1 MKQIN
6 YIFVFLFALFFG
18 TNVAQADSFSP
29 YSVDFNTAISTT
41 AHDFKVASGWGHIVQ
56 SYDDDS
62 GWNTETYSVDYAY
75 GADTGRDGSGA
86 LKIGSQTIGSG
97 WYSNTV
103 NDLLVTPQITGASSI
118 YVKQVNSYGTI
129 KFYKVTKTGAK
140 YTRGDEITLET
151 TPTLSTSDWVKVDI
165 PAQTEPTYIGIRGN
179 NVYIDDF
186 SADKAEYELVK
197 ALKIDKV
204 TNNGK
209 QEPDCNAEGKFPINY
224 TVQYTNNGDIDLTPG
239 MEGYS
244 LSIVN
249 YSKENAVVYTLPLT
263 EPLAVGASA
272 TATLATDVDYATYPS
287 RNRYDVMENLTQTTS
302 YGTWIEPT
310 KYAPEMQIRNSD
322 GRIDAGESFAY
333 GMVNEPTSKDFTIRN
348 NGAAP
353 LIVTAVDVPEGFSH
367 NLTLP
372 LTVAPHQDAA
382 LSITVS
388 NAVAGIFSGNVTIK
402 GNDVDDF
409 TFAVSATVLDPSKYF
424 ESFSSEDVPA
434 GMILEGSWEIKQ
446 RDYSSS
452 ENPYLA
458 SNGSRGQETMLI
470 TPLLKVT
477 EGEKMTVDAARTNYY
492 QSGSDVYLKVYYSS
506 DRQNWTLTKTIA
518 SEDMSSSRAVSS
530 TYYYGELKT
539 FVIDN
544 IPAGNYYIGFG
555 AGYTCVD
562 NIYGFE
568 KVNVAH
574 DVMVAEKKFPSV
586 GVVNNKYEATLKIKN
601 LNTAA
606 EAAGSY
612 TLTLY
617 ADNEPVATAE
627 SSEIAATGQ
636 ADFTL
641 AYTPHAA
648 GTVKVYA
655 EYKNAA
661 DNYIVKTP
669 EVDVTI
675 AEEQA
680 VSDVVI
686 GKQNGTQSNEV
697 FYLNYA
703 DNSKGGL
710 CDFIYNAEML
720 TKFGLKAGDKVAG
733 VSFTGSPNTSKTVKQ
748 LHQTLAYGMVAEA
761 EYKAGENTDA
771 LTTVTIVDGDDVTFT
786 EGTDYVTNVTFPTP
800 IVWDGTSAIRFYTY
814 VKSDAGNYINVS
826 YPVDTDYNTANY
838 KSGTAKDWSSKTTP
852 LATFAIQKDPATI
865 SGTVK
870 CGDAAVADAS
880 VTLKSADDVIYSGK
894 TDAKGAYSFS
904 VIQTEKTYTLTATAE
919 GYVDYTEENVSVA
932 SNLEKNI
939 TLKKKAVSVTGKIMF
954 HDAPVADVAVT
965 LSSGELNYTAT
976 TTDEGVYTF
985 AEVEPGKEYILKAAK
1000 EKFNDYTSEPVEITE
1015 NESFADIVMTKP
1027 NFKVTGQLKWGNT
1040 PVKGIVAQLTW
1051 VSADGDDMKYGTF
1064 TNDDGKFEFSNLN
1077 AAYVYTFNI
1086 VDINNEFENQPAVAT
1101 IENGE
1106 DAEENFSLTIKPVVV
1121 KVAAD
1126 GYMTYNYKRALDFST
1141 TPALKAYAVS
1151 AVNGNYTELTE
1162 LSEVPANTGI
1172 LIDGAA
1178 GEYEVM
1184 PIETAAAVESNLL
1197 VATTAD
1203 YTISAEN
1210 VGKAWALTTDNGKNV
1225 FKSVAGTTVAKGGAY
1240 LDCESSAS
1248 IIYLNQT
1255 DGIHAVDST
1264 SSNNGMLDPTKPMY
1278 NLAGQQVDSS
1288 YRGVVIQNG
1297 KKIKK

>member
-6 YIFVFLFALFFG
+6 YFFVFLLALFFG
-18 TNVAQADSFSP
+18 TGVVKAESFSP
-29 YSVDFNTAISTT
+29 YAVDFNTQFSTT
-41 AHDFKVASGWGHIVQ
+41 EHDFKVASGWGHIVA
-56 SYDDDS
+56 SYTDDS
-62 GWNTETYSVDYAY
+62 SWNEETYYVDYTY
-75 GADTGRDGSGA
+75 GATTGRDGTGG
-86 LKIGSQTIGSG
+86 LQIGSQTIGSG
-97 WYSNTV
+97 WYSSTV
-103 NDLLVTPQITGASSI
+103 NDLLVTPQITGSSSI
-118 YVKQVNSYGTI
+118 YVKQSSSSGSI

-151 TPTLSTSDWVKVDI
+151 APTLSTDNWVKVDI

-186 SADKAEYELVK
+186 SADKAEYELIK

-209 QEPDCNAEGKFPINY
+209 QEPDCTADGKFAINY
-224 TVQYTNNGDIDLTPG
+224 TVQYTNNGDVDLTPG
-239 MEGYS
+239 TEGYS

-249 YSKENAVVYTLPLT
+249 YSRENAVVYTLPLT

-272 TATLATDVDYATYPS
+272 TATLAAEVDYATYPA
-287 RNRYDVMENLTQTTS
+287 RNRYDVREDLTNTTS
-302 YGTWIEPT
+302 YGTWIEPV
-310 KYAPEMQIRNSD
+310 KYAPVMQIRND
-322 GRIDAGESFAY
+322 GGRIDAGESFSY
-333 GMVNEPTSKDFTIRN
+333 GMVNKPTSKEFAIRN

-353 LIVTAVDVPEGFSH
+353 LVVTAIDVPEGFSH
-367 NLTLP
+367 DVTLP
-372 LTVAPHQDAA
+372 LTVAPHEQAP
-382 LSITVS
+382 LNITLG
-388 NAVAGIFSGNVTIK
+388 NAVAGIYSGNVTVK
-402 GNDVDDF
+402 ANDVDDF
-409 TFAVSATVLDPSKYF
+409 TFAVSGTVLDPAKYF
-424 ESFSSEDVPA
+424 ESFSSQDVPA
-434 GMILEGSWEIKQ
+434 GMILEEGWQIAQ

-458 SNGSRGQETMLI
+458 TNGSRSSDNKII

-477 EGEKMTVDAARTNYY
+477 EGEKMTIDAARTNYY
-492 QSGSDVYLKVYYSS
+492 QSGSDVYLKVYYST
-506 DRQNWTLTKTIA
+506 DRQNWTLAKTIA
-518 SEDMSSSRAVSS
+518 SEDMSSERAVSS
-530 TYYYGELKT
+530 TYYYGQLKT

-568 KVNVAH
+568 KVDVAH
-574 DVMVAEKKFPSV
+574 DIMVAEKKFPSV
-586 GVVNNKYEATLKIKN
+586 GVVNNKYEATLKLKN

-627 SSEIAATGQ
+627 ASEIAAAAE

-661 DNYIVKTP
+661 DNYVLKTP
-669 EVDVTI
+669 EVDVTV

-686 GKQNGTQSNEV
+686 GKQGNISANEV

-710 CDFIYNAEML
+710 FDVIYKAEML

-733 VSFTGSPNTSKTVKQ
+733 VTFKGTPYTSKTVKQ
-748 LHQTLAYGMVAEA
+748 LHQTFSYGMVAEA
-761 EYKAGENTDA
+761 DYVAGENTDA
-771 LTTVTIVDGDDVTFT
+771 LTTVTIVDGDDVAFS
-786 EGTDYVTNVTFPTP
+786 EDADYVTNVTFPTP

-814 VKSDAGNYINVS
+814 VKSDAGNYINVK

-838 KSGTAKDWSSKTTP
+838 KSGTARDWSSTTTP
-852 LATFAIQKDPATI
+852 VATFAIQKDPATI
-865 SGTVK
+865 YGTVK
-870 CGDAAVADAS
+870 CGDAAVADAT

-894 TDAKGAYSFS
+894 TNAEGAYSIS
-904 VIQTEKTYTLTATAE
+904 VIQTDKTYTLTATAE

-939 TLKKKAVSVTGKIMF
+939 TLKKKAVSVTGKLLF
-954 HDAPVADVAVT
+954 HNAPVADATVT
-965 LSSGELNYTAT
+965 LSSGELSYSAT

-985 AEVEPGKEYILKAAK
+985 AEVEPGKEYILKAVK
-1000 EKFNDYTSEPVEITE
+1000 EKFNDYTSEPVEVTE
-1015 NESFADIVMTKP
+1015 NETFADIVMTKP
-1027 NFKVTGQLKWGNT
+1027 NFKIYGQLKWGNT
-1040 PVKGIVAQLTW
+1040 PVSGVIAQISW
-1051 VSADGDDMKYGTF
+1051 VNADGDNMKNGTF
-1064 TNDDGKFEFSNLN
+1064 TKEDGKFEFPNLD
-1077 AAYVYTFNI
+1077 ASYVYTFNV
-1086 VDINNEFENQPAVAT
+1086 VDINGEFENQPAAAT

-1106 DAEENFSLTIKPVVV
+1106 DAEENFSLTIKPVIV

-1126 GYMTYNYKRALDFST
+1126 GYMTYSYKRALNFSEV
-1141 TPALKAYAVS
+1141 PALKAYAVS

-1184 PIETAAAVESNLL
+1184 PIETAAAVENNLL

-1210 VGKAWALTTDNGKNV
+1210 VGKSWALTTDNGKNV

-1240 LDCESSAS
+1240 LDYESSAS

-1255 DGIHAVDST
+1255 DGIHSVDA
-1264 SSNNGMLDPTKPMY
+1264 SSNGVLDPTKPMY

-1297 KKIKK
+1297 RKIKK

>member
-6 YIFVFLFALFFG
+6 YIFVFLLALFFG
-18 TNVAQADSFSP
+18 TSVSQADTFSP
-29 YSVDFNTAISTT
+29 YAVDFNTAISTS

-56 SYDDDS
+56 SYESDDS
-62 GWNTETYSVDYAY
+62 WNTETYYVDYAY
-75 GADTGRDGSGA
+75 GTDTGRDGSGA
-86 LKIGSQTIGSG
+86 LKIGSQTIGDG
-97 WYSNTV
+97 WYTNTV

-118 YVKQVNSYGTI
+118 YVKQTSSYGTI
-129 KFYKVTKTGAK
+129 NFYKVTKTGAT
-140 YTRGDEITLET
+140 YSRGAEITLET

-186 SADKAEYELVK
+186 AADKAEYELVK

-209 QEPDCNAEGKFPINY
+209 QEPDCNADGKFAVNY
-224 TVQYTNNGDIDLTPG
+224 TVQYTNNGDVDLTPG
-239 MEGYS
+239 TEGYS

-249 YSKENAVVYTLPLT
+249 YSRENAVVYTLPLT

-272 TATLATDVDYATYPS
+272 TATLAAEVDYATYS
-287 RNRYDVMENLTQTTS
+287 ARNRYDVMENLTHTTS
-302 YGTWIEPT
+302 YGTWIEPV

-333 GMVNEPTSKDFTIRN
+333 GMVNEPTSKEFTIRN
-348 NGAAP
+348 NGGAP
-353 LIVTAVDVPEGFSH
+353 LTVTAVDVPEGFSH

-382 LSITVS
+382 LTITVS

-424 ESFSSEDVPA
+424 ESFSSENVPA

-452 ENPYLA
+452 DNPYLA
-458 SNGSRGQETMLI
+458 TNGSRGQESMLI
-470 TPLLKVT
+470 TPLLKVA

-492 QSGSDVYLKVYYSS
+492 QSGSDVYLKVYYST
-506 DRQNWTLTKTIA
+506 DRQNWTLAKTIA
-518 SEDMSSSRAVSS
+518 SEDMSSTRGVSS

-568 KVNVAH
+568 RVNVAH
-574 DVMVAEKKFPSV
+574 DIMVAEKNFPSV
-586 GVVNNKYEATLKIKN
+586 GVVNNKYEATLKLKN
-601 LNTAA
+601 LNAAA

-627 SSEIAATGQ
+627 SSEIAAAGE
-636 ADFTL
+636 AEFTL

-661 DNYIVKTP
+661 DNYSIKTP
-669 EVDVTI
+669 EVDVTV

-680 VSDVVI
+680 VSDVVV

-703 DNSKGGL
+703 DNAKGGL
-710 CDFIYNAEML
+710 FDVIYKAEML

-733 VSFTGSPNTSKTVKQ
+733 VSFTGSPYTSRTVKQ
-748 LHQTLAYGMVAEA
+748 LHQTLAYGTVAEA
-761 EYKAGENTDA
+761 DYKAGENIDA

-814 VKSDAGNYINVS
+814 VKSDAGNYINVN

-838 KSGTAKDWSSKTTP
+838 KSGTATEWSPKTTP
-852 LATFAIQKDPATI
+852 VATFAIQKDPATI

-870 CGDAAVADAS
+870 CGDAAIADAT

-894 TDAKGAYSFS
+894 TDAEGAYSFP
-904 VIQTEKTYTLTATAE
+904 VIQTDKTYTLTATAE
-919 GYVDYTEENVSVA
+919 GYVDYTEENVSLT

-939 TLKKKAVSVTGKIMF
+939 TLKKKAVSVTGKVLF
-954 HDAPVADVAVT
+954 HAAPVAAATVT
-965 LSSGELNYTAT
+965 LSSGELSYTAT

-985 AEVEPGKEYILKAAK
+985 AEVEPGKEYILKIVK
-1000 EKFNDYTSEPVEITE
+1000 EKFNDYTSEPVEITD

-1027 NFKVTGQLKWGNT
+1027 NFKIYGQLKWGNT
-1040 PVKGIVAQLTW
+1040 PVKGIVAQISYVGTT
-1051 VSADGDDMKYGTF
+1051 GDDLKRGVF
-1064 TNDDGKFEFSNLN
+1064 TDDEGKFEFTDLDASL
-1077 AAYVYTFNI
+1077 VYNFNI
-1086 VDINNEFENQPAVAT
+1086 VDINGEFENQMEAAT
-1101 IENGE
+1101 IDNGE

-1126 GYMTYNYKRALDFST
+1126 GYMTYSYKRALDFSA

-1151 AVNGNYTELTE
+1151 AVNDNYTELTE
-1162 LSEVPANTGI
+1162 LSEVPASTGI
-1172 LIDGAA
+1172 LIEGAA

-1184 PIETAAAVESNLL
+1184 PVETAAAVESNLL

-1210 VGKAWALTTDNGKNV
+1210 VGKSWSLTTDKGKNV

-1248 IIYLNQT
+1248 IIYLSQT
-1255 DGIHAVDST
+1255 DGIHSADAVT
-1264 SSNNGMLDPTKPMY
+1264 SDGVLDLTKPMY
-1278 NLAGQQVDSS
+1278 NLAGQQVDKN

-1297 KKIKK
+1297 KKIKR

>member
-1 MKQIN
+1 M
-6 YIFVFLFALFFG
+6 
-18 TNVAQADSFSP
+18 
-29 YSVDFNTAISTT
+29 
-41 AHDFKVASGWGHIVQ
+41 
-56 SYDDDS
+56 
-62 GWNTETYSVDYAY
+62 
-75 GADTGRDGSGA
+75 
-86 LKIGSQTIGSG
+86 
-97 WYSNTV
+97 
-103 NDLLVTPQITGASSI
+103 
-118 YVKQVNSYGTI
+118 
-129 KFYKVTKTGAK
+129 
-140 YTRGDEITLET
+140 
-151 TPTLSTSDWVKVDI
+151 
-165 PAQTEPTYIGIRGN
+165 
-179 NVYIDDF
+179 
-186 SADKAEYELVK
+186 
-197 ALKIDKV
+197 
-204 TNNGK
+204 
-209 QEPDCNAEGKFPINY
+209 QE
-224 TVQYTNNGDIDLTPG
+224 
-239 MEGYS
+239 
-244 LSIVN
+244 
-249 YSKENAVVYTLPLT
+249 
-263 EPLAVGASA
+263 
-272 TATLATDVDYATYPS
+272 
-287 RNRYDVMENLTQTTS
+287 
-302 YGTWIEPT
+302 
-310 KYAPEMQIRNSD
+310 
-322 GRIDAGESFAY
+322 
-333 GMVNEPTSKDFTIRN
+333 
-348 NGAAP
+348 
-353 LIVTAVDVPEGFSH
+353 
-367 NLTLP
+367 
-372 LTVAPHQDAA
+372 
-382 LSITVS
+382 
-388 NAVAGIFSGNVTIK
+388 
-402 GNDVDDF
+402 
-409 TFAVSATVLDPSKYF
+409 
-424 ESFSSEDVPA
+424 
-434 GMILEGSWEIKQ
+434 
-446 RDYSSS
+446 
-452 ENPYLA
+452 
-458 SNGSRGQETMLI
+458 
-470 TPLLKVT
+470 
-477 EGEKMTVDAARTNYY
+477 
-492 QSGSDVYLKVYYSS
+492 
-506 DRQNWTLTKTIA
+506 
-518 SEDMSSSRAVSS
+518 
-530 TYYYGELKT
+530 
-539 FVIDN
+539 
-544 IPAGNYYIGFG
+544 
-555 AGYTCVD
+555 
-562 NIYGFE
+562 
-568 KVNVAH
+568 
-574 DVMVAEKKFPSV
+574 
-586 GVVNNKYEATLKIKN
+586 
-601 LNTAA
+601 
-606 EAAGSY
+606 
-612 TLTLY
+612 
-617 ADNEPVATAE
+617 
-627 SSEIAATGQ
+627 
-636 ADFTL
+636 
-641 AYTPHAA
+641 
-648 GTVKVYA
+648 
-655 EYKNAA
+655 
-661 DNYIVKTP
+661 
-669 EVDVTI
+669 
-675 AEEQA
+675 
-680 VSDVVI
+680 
-686 GKQNGTQSNEV
+686 
-697 FYLNYA
+697 
-703 DNSKGGL
+703 
-710 CDFIYNAEML
+710 
-720 TKFGLKAGDKVAG
+720 
-733 VSFTGSPNTSKTVKQ
+733 
-748 LHQTLAYGMVAEA
+748 
-761 EYKAGENTDA
+761 
-771 LTTVTIVDGDDVTFT
+771 
-786 EGTDYVTNVTFPTP
+786 
-800 IVWDGTSAIRFYTY
+800 
-814 VKSDAGNYINVS
+814 
-826 YPVDTDYNTANY
+826 
-838 KSGTAKDWSSKTTP
+838 
-852 LATFAIQKDPATI
+852 TFAIQKDPATI

-1255 DGIHAVDST
+1255 DGIHTVDST